1 MMSKNSVAEWISIIL
16 CLLPSPFVIM
26 FLLIL
31 AGDMRQTWGIS
42 MALAI
47 IICVVIGLIA
57 LLFTSWI
64 LQKLIYFIIK

>member
-42 MALAI
+42 IALAI